1 MTAKW
6 RFLVVGAGAIG
17 TYIGAALAEAGH
29 EVAFLVRERSASHLR
44 KHGIRLEWASGRVTA
59 ISQPHIAAFPEKA
72 LNSAPYDLVILT
84 LKNYHLPTFLEEI
97 SPHAERFPPILSL
110 LNGVEAEALLESA
123 LGEGKVI
130 AGTVT
135 TAVARTAVGS
145 AKVERMRGL
154 GIGGGHPL
162 AAKFVE
168 IARAAGLNPRFYPNA
183 AAMKWSK
190 MLANLPANATSA
202 ILDMRPSEIF
212 ADPALARLEAE
223 QLSEALRVMDA
234 LRLPV
239 VNLPKAPVR
248 ALAFA
253 VRRLPQPLLRPFMQ
267 KTLGSGRG
275 GKMPSFHIDL
285 HSGRGVTE
293 VEALNGAVA
302 RSGERLGVP
311 TPVNQALTE
320 ILTAIARGESPA
332 EKWRHNPEALIRAV
346 RGNPRT
352 LP

>member
-1 MTAKW
+1 M
-6 RFLVVGAGAIG
+6 VIGAGAIG

-29 EVAFLVRERSASHLR
+29 EVAFLVRERSALHLR

-59 ISQPHIAAFPEKA
+59 IPQPHIAASPEEA
-72 LNSAPYDLVILT
+72 LDRAPYDLAILA
-84 LKNYHLPTFLEEI
+84 LKNYHLPAFLDEI
-97 SPHAERFPPILSL
+97 HPHAERFPPILSL
-110 LNGVEAEALLESA
+110 LNGVEAEAQLERA

-135 TAVARTAVGS
+135 TAVARTAVGN

-162 AAKFVE
+162 AAEFAK
-168 IARAAGLNPRFYPNA
+168 IARAAGLNPRLYPNA

-190 MLANLPANATSA
+190 LLTNLPANATSA
-202 ILDMRPSEIF
+202 ILDMTPSEIF
-212 ADPALARLEAE
+212 ADPALARIEAE
-223 QLSEALRVMDA
+223 QLREALRVMEA

-253 VRRLPQPLLRPFMQ
+253 VRRLPRPFLRPFMQ
-267 KTLGSGRG
+267 KALGSGRG
-275 GKMPSFHIDL
+275 GKRPSFHIDL

-302 RSGERLGVP
+302 RFGARLGVP
-311 TPVNQALTE
+311 TPVNQALTK
-320 ILTAIARGESPA
+320 ILTALARGKSPA
-332 EKWRHNPEALIRAV
+332 EKWQRNPKALIRTV
-346 RGNPRT
+346 RDNGNPPIAQIFT
-352 LP
+352 E